1 MQKYT
6 AVITVTV
13 DEFEAHNNEHADDIA
28 NIFTRRILEARI
40 SDSSDIKVHVD
51 TFVKEEQTSTHSILE
66 SVDAVIDMMN
76 SGKVNPK
83 DVYPSNRYHGD

>member
-13 DEFEAHNNEHADDIA
+13 DEFEAHNNENADDIA

-40 SDSSDIKVHVD
+40 CDSSDIKVHVD
-51 TFVKEEQTSTHSILE
+51 TFIKEE
-66 SVDAVIDMMN
+66 N
-76 SGKVNPK
+76 
-83 DVYPSNRYHGD
+83 